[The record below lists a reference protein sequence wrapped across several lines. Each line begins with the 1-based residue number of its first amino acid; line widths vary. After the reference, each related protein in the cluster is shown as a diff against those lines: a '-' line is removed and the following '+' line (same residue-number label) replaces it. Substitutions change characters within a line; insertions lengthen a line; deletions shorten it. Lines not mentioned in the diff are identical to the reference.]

1 MDRNELEYRMA
12 ELFSALYSVKE
23 LLKENHLTDSTTTTI
38 LNLLEKDRECLENY
52 LREKGV
58 IYNGK
63 EWKQELWVHS

>member
-1 MDRNELEYRMA
+1 MERNEIEYRMA

-52 LREKGV
+52 LKEKGV

-63 EWKQELWVHS
+63 E

>member
-23 LLKENHLTDSTTTTI
+23 LLKENHLTDNTTTTI

-52 LREKGV
+52 LKEKGV

-63 EWKQELWVHS
+63 E

>member
-63 EWKQELWVHS
+63 E